1 MKKVNKKK
9 IAIISLLFLIII
21 IELLALGLSSAE
33 KIKEI
38 NIKVVDSE
46 KKLEDFSFKINAYDS
61 GKSGY
66 YITLP
71 ETVNSIVAKEYLVS
85 KKEINTSSEAQNEN
99 TIRRKHNNSE

>member
-71 ETVNSIVAKEYLVS
+71 ETVNNIVAEKYLVS
-85 KKEINTSSEAQNEN
+85 KKEINTSSEIQNEN
-99 TIRRKHNNSE
+99 TVRRECDNSE

>member
-46 KKLEDFSFKINAYDS
+46 NFSFKINAYDS

-71 ETVNSIVAKEYLVS
+71 ETVNSIVAKKYLVS